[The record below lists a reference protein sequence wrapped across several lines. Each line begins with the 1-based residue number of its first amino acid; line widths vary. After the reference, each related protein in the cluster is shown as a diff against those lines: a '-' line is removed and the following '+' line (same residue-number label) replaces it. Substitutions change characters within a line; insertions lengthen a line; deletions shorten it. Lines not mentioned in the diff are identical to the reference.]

1 VLTHDK
7 TQAMVGPGTQFHLV
21 SSEQPESLSQN
32 SESIAL
38 QTALQGVMGGE
49 DVAVRQTPCA
59 KHHRSGPRTCVKAR
73 HLAETF
79 GVGKKD
85 PGGFRGEVS
94 ATAAHDAGE
103 RRGGLELEP

>member
-1 VLTHDK
+1 
-7 TQAMVGPGTQFHLV
+7 M
-21 SSEQPESLSQN
+21 
-32 SESIAL
+32 
-38 QTALQGVMGGE
+38 
-49 DVAVRQTPCA
+49 
-59 KHHRSGPRTCVKAR
+59 
-73 HLAETF
+73 AETF